1 MICFNCGQR
10 YDPFTQ
16 ENKFCVTESFC
27 SVECLNEDNARLVE
41 GNGIIAKAEI
51 QLSDLNKLRLDV
63 SGTTGQALGSLIHF
77 GRKDN

>member
-10 YDPFTQ
+10 YDNSI
-16 ENKFCVTESFC
+16 EHGISLEGFC
-27 SVECLNEDNARLVE
+27 SRECLDEDDARLMT